1 MQSWCRRPALK
12 GNRASHNAP
21 VQDSPVSAHC
31 VIGNRSMKEASV
43 IPNHQIAAAPTMHVN
58 KFRSRCMLKKFIEQ
72 RHSFRLCHTKDVRG
86 VVSEIECLLPGLRMG
101 AHERMVDRRV
111 LTR

>member
-1 MQSWCRRPALK
+1 
-12 GNRASHNAP
+12 
-21 VQDSPVSAHC
+21 
-31 VIGNRSMKEASV
+31 
-43 IPNHQIAAAPTMHVN
+43 
-58 KFRSRCMLKKFIEQ
+58 MLKKFIEQ